1 MTPSRHAFFITGTD
15 TEIGKTFVASTL
27 LHYFAQQGYSTLGL
41 KPVAAGTDAVGHN
54 DDVESLKAASSVSL
68 TTPEICPYLLPAAIA
83 PHLAAAE
90 VGRRLEIPV
99 MQQAFIAQ
107 GEKPIPPQAKGQ
119 LRLVEGVGGFVVPLN
134 DHEDTADL
142 AQALQLPVILVV
154 GMRLGCISHALLT
167 AQAIRASGLTLAG
180 WIANSPGQT
189 MPYLEDNI
197 SAIAGRIQAP
207 LLARL
212 PDLSNP
218 DLPTITEAADNRP
231 AAAARWL
238 QTSPWAASLNALL
251 KADTPH
257 A

>member
-54 DDVESLKAASSVSL
+54 DDVESLKAASSVPL

-119 LRLVEGVGGFVVPLN
+119 LRLVEGVGGFIVPLN

-142 AQALQLPVILVV
+142 AQVLQLPVILVV
-154 GMRLGCISHALLT
+154 GMRLGCISHALLA

-197 SAIAGRIQAP
+197 SAIADRIQAP

-218 DLPTITEAADNRP
+218 ELSTLADAADNRP